1 MKVALLTC
9 QELEGYF
16 AYEEHLDRAL
26 EKSNIDFEWVIW
38 TNWKEV
44 DWDKYSAVLI
54 RTTWDYQKKID
65 EFLEAMSF
73 ISSKTKLFN
82 SFSIVKWNHSK
93 DYLLEFNET
102 ETKPVP
108 TQEIFIKCKDDL
120 AGLFEELE
128 SEELIIKPFI
138 SATAHDT
145 FHLNRDNWESHLD
158 EIIKVNQKKRMM
170 VQPFLVNIQNEG
182 EYSLHFF
189 DGEFSHAILK
199 TPKNGDFRSQEE
211 YGSHIQSTV
220 PNEKMLDFAHK
231 VLSKLEE
238 KLLYARVDFVRSET
252 GEFFLMELELIEPSL
267 YFGHGEG
274 SAEKLV
280 KALIKR
286 IA

>member
-9 QELEGYF
+9 QELEGYI
-16 AYEEHLDRAL
+16 AYEEHLDQAL
-26 EKSNIDFEWVIW
+26 EKANIKFEWIIW
-38 TNWKEV
+38 THWREV
-44 DWDKYSAVLI
+44 DWSHYSAVLI

-65 EFLEAMSF
+65 EFLEALSY

-82 SFSIVKWNHSK
+82 SLETVQWNHSK

-102 ETKPVP
+102 ETRPVP
-108 TQEIFIKCKDDL
+108 TQEIFIKSKEDL
-120 AGLFEELE
+120 AALFEKLH
-128 SEELIIKPFI
+128 SEQLIIKPFI

-145 FHLNRDNWESHLD
+145 FHLNKENWESHLD

-170 VQPFLVNIQNEG
+170 VQPFLENIQKEG

-199 TPKNGDFRSQEE
+199 TPKAGDFRSQEE
-211 YGSHIQSTV
+211 YGSNIQTIG
-220 PNEKMLDFAHK
+220 PNDLMLDFAHK
-231 VLSKLEE
+231 VLSKVED
-238 KLLYARVDFVRSET
+238 KLLYARVDFVRSKT
-252 GEFFLMELELIEPSL
+252 GEFNLMELELIEPSL
-267 YFGHGEG
+267 YFGYGEG

-286 IA
+286 IS